1 MRQSSIENVAMR
13 ASLYPSLQRLEDR
26 GCVEAEWGT
35 SEPNRHSRFYLL
47 PWNRRKEPVQE
58 ESESRPDIH

>member
-1 MRQSSIENVAMR
+1 MR

-35 SEPNRHSRFYLL
+35 SEPNRHARFYLL
-47 PWNRRKEPVQE
+47 TWNRRKEPVHE